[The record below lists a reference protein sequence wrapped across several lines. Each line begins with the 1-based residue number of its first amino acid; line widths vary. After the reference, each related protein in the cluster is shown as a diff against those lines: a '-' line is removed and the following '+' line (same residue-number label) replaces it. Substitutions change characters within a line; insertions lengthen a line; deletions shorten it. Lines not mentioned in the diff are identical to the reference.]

1 MFVLDL
7 HSTEAQ
13 TCHEGVRIEYVCNAQ
28 MGQNSGSRVDF
39 EPELPDWFL
48 TGLKDCEEGRVVDM
62 DVALEQPPPPN
73 E

>member
-1 MFVLDL
+1 
-7 HSTEAQ
+7 
-13 TCHEGVRIEYVCNAQ
+13 